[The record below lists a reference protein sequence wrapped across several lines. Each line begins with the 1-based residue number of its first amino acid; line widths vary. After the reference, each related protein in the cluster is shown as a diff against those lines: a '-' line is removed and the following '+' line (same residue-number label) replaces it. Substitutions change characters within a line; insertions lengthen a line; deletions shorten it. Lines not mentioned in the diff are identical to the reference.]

1 MWYPHTK
8 FKLCL
13 FIFSLTTSL
22 KMSYVYRVHLL
33 PTSDLTLLPFLAGK
47 FASLRLS
54 ALTVSAPAF
63 SSTFEIESGF
73 NAPDWIARL
82 QRPLVHYLIAV
93 AYAADTSLEHQSI
106 DKGDWIGSATLIG
119 PITKAAYTI
128 VESGG
133 PAPEGD
139 DVESRWQMTAVF
151 NAPQHRGKGI
161 AKMLIRGALNFHPR
175 NIVVKKLYEGLGFE
189 DAGKCT
195 LAEAYISN
203 GDSNMLPSDG
213 GKSDPEKYLNR
224 LGTIMEKVSV
234 PTI

>member
-1 MWYPHTK
+1 
-8 FKLCL
+8 
-13 FIFSLTTSL
+13 
-22 KMSYVYRVHLL
+22 MSYVYRVHLL

-93 AYAADTSLEHQSI
+93 AYVADTSLEHQSI

-161 AKMLIRGALNFHPR
+161 AKMLIRGALNFATHESKGRKSRTRIMIHPR

>member
-1 MWYPHTK
+1 
-8 FKLCL
+8 
-13 FIFSLTTSL
+13 
-22 KMSYVYRVHLL
+22 MSYVYRVHIL

-63 SSTFEIESGF
+63 SSTFEIESAF
-73 NAPDWIARL
+73 TALDWIARL
-82 QRPLVHYLIAV
+82 QRPSVHYLIAV
-93 AYAADTSLEHQSI
+93 VYKSDTSLEQQSI
-106 DKGDWIGSATLIG
+106 DRGGWIGSATLIG
-119 PITKAAYTI
+119 PITKEAYELA
-128 VESGG
+128 ESGG
-133 PAPEGD
+133 PEIGGD

-161 AKMLIRGALNFHPR
+161 AKMLIHDALKFATHESKGRKSRTRIMIHPR

-203 GDSNMLPSDG
+203 GDANMLPLDG
-213 GKSDPEKYLNR
+213 GISDPEKYLNR
-224 LGTIMEKVSV
+224 LGTIMEKVNT
-234 PTI
+234 PAA